1 MDRDPISGALY
12 SGALTLDP
20 LWNTSERCAGG
31 DLGITARLLFTVPV
45 QAACVFHR
53 RHGRCLAQI
62 SCNWIRFAGDV

>member
-1 MDRDPISGALY
+1 MVDRDPISGALY

-45 QAACVFHR
+45 QAACVFSIGTMADAWLR
-53 RHGRCLAQI
+53 YPVIG
-62 SCNWIRFAGDV
+62 

>member
-1 MDRDPISGALY
+1 VDRDPISGALY

-45 QAACVFHR
+45 QAACVFSI
-53 RHGRCLAQI
+53 GAMADAWLGYPVI
-62 SCNWIRFAGDV
+62 G

>member
-1 MDRDPISGALY
+1 MVDRDPISGALY

-45 QAACVFHR
+45 QAACVFS
-53 RHGRCLAQI
+53 I
-62 SCNWIRFAGDV
+62 SAMADAWLGYPAIG